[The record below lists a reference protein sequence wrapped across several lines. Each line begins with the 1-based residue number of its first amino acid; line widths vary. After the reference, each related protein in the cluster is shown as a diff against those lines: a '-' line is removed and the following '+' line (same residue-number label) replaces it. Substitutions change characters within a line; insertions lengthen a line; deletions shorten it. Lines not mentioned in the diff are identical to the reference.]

1 MTLTSHVKLTYF
13 NFGTLGI
20 GEPIKL
26 LLQDSGTSHEYIR
39 VEMDEWPKGKTEF
52 IEKGLIFGT
61 LPFVE
66 LDGKYLGGCIPLM
79 RLLSK
84 KLGGKYQ
91 GSTDE
96 EEYLV
101 DMVADFCIDWRGDVN
116 RAMFSKDMREK
127 YITEQKA
134 QHQERFE
141 RAYGLN
147 DGPYLLG
154 QNISYADF
162 VVYHNLV
169 NDGQRTQ
176 GLEQYPNLAKFIKA
190 FEERPN
196 LKEYVATFPE
206 IPAYVLVNQ

>member
-13 NFGTLGI
+13 NIGTRGI
-20 GEPIKL
+20 AEPIKL
-26 LLQDSGTSHEYIR
+26 LLQDSETSHEYTR
-39 VEMDEWPKGKTEF
+39 VELDEWPKGKTEF

-61 LPFVE
+61 VPFVE
-66 LDGKYLGGCIPLM
+66 LDGKYLGASVPLM

-101 DMVADFCIDWRGDVN
+101 DMIADFCIDWRGDIS
-116 RAMFSKDMREK
+116 RATFIKDTREK
-127 YITEQKA
+127 YITEQKPK
-134 QHQERFE
+134 HQGRFE
-141 RAYGLN
+141 QAYGLN

-154 QNISYADF
+154 QKISYADF
-162 VVYHNLV
+162 IVYHNIV
-169 NDGQRTQ
+169 KDGQRTQ
-176 GLEQYPNLAKFIKA
+176 GLEQYPNLAKFVKA

-196 LKEYVATFPE
+196 LKEYVATYPE
-206 IPAYVLVNQ
+206 VPDYNV